1 MKDGDVNCSLCRIE
15 RISSPTTPTTRSA
28 VSLRV
33 ILTVQFLINSQQ
45 QLKVHEIQ
53 TQIHLLMHKSVPF
66 SLYSNNG
73 VWPRLM
79 QTRVY
84 EYRRRRNNRSNMA
97 RFHTRKPSLSIVTFY
112 TIFIFAFSI
121 SIFILY
127 VRTFNADQDQPQT
140 YQVRT
145 PLFLL
150 PFFHIIKF

>member
-1 MKDGDVNCSLCRIE
+1 
-15 RISSPTTPTTRSA
+15 
-28 VSLRV
+28 
-33 ILTVQFLINSQQ
+33 
-45 QLKVHEIQ
+45 VHEIQ
-53 TQIHLLMHKSVPF
+53 IHFFILHKSVPF
-66 SLYSNNG
+66 SVYSNNNS

-140 YQVRT
+140 YQVRNSS
-145 PLFLL
+145 FIL
-150 PFFHIIKF
+150 PFLHIESNFRVPKPIRVFLVSILRFDPLHC